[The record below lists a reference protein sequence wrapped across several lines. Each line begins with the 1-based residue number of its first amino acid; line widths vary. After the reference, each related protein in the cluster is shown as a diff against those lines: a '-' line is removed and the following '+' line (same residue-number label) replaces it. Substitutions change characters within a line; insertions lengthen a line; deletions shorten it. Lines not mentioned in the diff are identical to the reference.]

1 MSTVNEKYTER
12 GLIMGTK
19 RLKGATSLS
28 ALVAGCVMAL
38 LLAGCG
44 KKKEAE
50 VKPPPPTVIVAQA
63 VVKKIPI
70 VTEYSGTVKA
80 VKTVKIIP
88 RVTGYLEKR
97 YFTEG
102 TTVKKGDLL
111 YLIDPRPFKA
121 RLDAAMAQ
129 LKMHQAMLAFWKSEA
144 QRYNRLAAR
153 GAASMEKKEATLAKL
168 QETMAAIEKDKAD
181 IQMAKLELAYTRI
194 TAPFTGKV
202 QATRIHEGN
211 LVVKDRDVLTTM
223 VKMDPIQVVFNV
235 GRKEVYGLQEMK
247 QKNQLLPRDKMEVRL
262 ILPDG
267 RVYSEVGRIDYVSSR
282 INPATDCVTV
292 RSIFHNKDLGKDNY
306 VFIPGQYAPVK
317 VTVGYNPKA
326 LLIPASAV
334 VEDQTGIH
342 VMVVG
347 KGNKVEMRKVEVGAT
362 YKNFKEITKGLKEGE
377 IVIIKGVQKVKS
389 GMEVKPMIE
398 PPAETET
405 PTTQG

>member
-1 MSTVNEKYTER
+1 MNTIYKEGKHTER
-12 GLIMGTK
+12 GLIMGIK
-19 RLKGATSLS
+19 RLRGIPSLTVL
-28 ALVAGCVMAL
+28 AAGCAIAL

-50 VKPPPPTVIVAQA
+50 VKPPPPQVVVAQA

-70 VTEYSGTVKA
+70 VAEYSGTVKA
-80 VKTVKIIP
+80 VKTVDIIP

-102 TTVKKGDLL
+102 STVKKGDLL
-111 YLIDPRPFKA
+111 YLIDPKPFQA
-121 RLDAAMAQ
+121 RLDAAKAQ
-129 LKMHQAMLAFWKSEA
+129 LQMHQAMLTFWKSEV
-144 QRYNRLAAR
+144 QRYNNLAAK
-153 GAASMEKKEATLAKL
+153 GAASMEKKEATMAKL
-168 QETMAAIEKDKAD
+168 QETLAAIQKDKAD
-181 IQMAKLELAYTRI
+181 IELAKLELGYTKI

-211 LVVKDRDVLTTM
+211 LVVKDRDVLTTL
-223 VKMDPIQVVFNV
+223 VQMDPIQVVFNV
-235 GRKEVYGLQEMK
+235 GRKEVYGLQRLK
-247 QKNQLLPRDKMEVRL
+247 QKNLLLPRDKMEVRL
-262 ILPDG
+262 VLPDG
-267 RVYSEVGRIDYVSSR
+267 SIYSEVGRIDYVSSR

-292 RSIFHNKDLGKDNY
+292 RSIFHNKSLGKDSY

-317 VTVGYNPKA
+317 VTLGYNPKA

-362 YKNFKEITKGLKEGE
+362 YKNYKEITKGLKEGE

-398 PPAETET
+398 PPAE
-405 PTTQG
+405 QG

>member
-1 MSTVNEKYTER
+1 MKVKR
-12 GLIMGTK
+12 G
-19 RLKGATSLS
+19 KGITSLS
-28 ALVAGCVMAL
+28 ILLMGCVLAL
-38 LLAGCG
+38 FIWGCG

-50 VKPPPPTVIVAQA
+50 VKPPPLTVVVAQA
-63 VVKKIPI
+63 KVKKIPI
-70 VTEYSGTVKA
+70 VLEYSGTVKA
-80 VKTVKIIP
+80 VKTVNIIP

-102 TTVKKGDLL
+102 ATVKKGDPL

-129 LKMHQAMLAFWKSEA
+129 LKMHQAMLTFWKSEV
-144 QRYNRLAAR
+144 QRYDRLAAK
-153 GAASMEKKEATLAKL
+153 GAASIEKKEATLAKM

-181 IQMAKLELAYTRI
+181 IQLAKLELEYTRI
-194 TAPFTGKV
+194 TAPFTGRV

-211 LVVKDRDVLTTM
+211 LVRKDTDILTTM
-223 VKMDPIQVVFNV
+223 IQMDPIQVVFNV
-235 GRKEVYGLQEMK
+235 GRKEVYGLQKMK
-247 QKNQLLPRDKMEVRL
+247 QKGLLLPTDKMEVRL
-262 ILPDG
+262 VLPDG
-267 RVYSEVGRIDYVSSR
+267 SYYPEVGRIDYISSR

-292 RSIFHNKDLGKDNY
+292 RSIFHNKTLEKGSY
-306 VFIPGQYAPVK
+306 AFIPGQYAPVR

-326 LLIPASAV
+326 LLIPASAII
-334 VEDQTGIH
+334 EDQTGVH

-347 KGNKVEMRKVEVGAT
+347 KGNKVESRKVEVGAI
-362 YKNFKEITKGLKEGE
+362 YKQYREITKGLKEGE

-405 PTTQG
+405 PSTQG